1 MVKNS
6 SIEKSGAKVRGSRR
20 SGSSTINKVESSNI
34 NLSGVSVTAPAGAG
48 LSDGVSSAAVSSAA
62 VGVGSSSASSGRA
75 AHLDQRTKL
84 ENSLIFEKFTNNMG
98 VRDLSTKLVS
108 FFSAP
113 EWSGTAADTVR
124 ASLSGMLESGVIN
137 QDQFDMMWR
146 AAAKNA
152 GVDLSA
158 PAVTAARVLAVIR
171 REGLVREFVSL
182 VGMSFN
188 NIRKHIKDHGLNN
201 YSWRLSVSVVRSNSD
216 IKDFVDIVPV
226 ASGASASA
234 VVGALLSLRDFVE
247 YNKRVSAAKS
257 SDRSDYNQFIS
268 LAVRLSKRL
277 GYDIDR
283 VLSDVKY
290 EFNTCAT
297 SDYNQR
303 KLLRKNLAAATA
315 TINECNDIILSFG
328 GVTVLESE
336 AVTSKAARGIK
347 SALKRRAVAYSVA
360 STIDKLL
367 DL

>member
-1 MVKNS
+1 MTTTNKKETTRKS
-6 SIEKSGAKVRGSRR
+6 SRVSRR
-20 SGSSTINKVESSNI
+20 SGSSTNNKVESNNI
-34 NLSGVSVTAPAGAG
+34 NTSIIDVVAPTGAG
-48 LSDGVSSAAVSSAA
+48 LSDGVTSAAVSSGS
-62 VGVGSSSASSGRA
+62 VSVGSSSAAVGRA
-75 AHLDQRTKL
+75 SRMDQRTKL
-84 ENSLIFEKFTNNMG
+84 ENAVIFDNFKLSLG

-108 FFSAP
+108 FFAVP
-113 EWSGTAADTVR
+113 EWAEKEETEKRLRATFPKWNDEQITAAV
-124 ASLSGMLESGVIN
+124 AG
-137 QDQFDMMWR
+137 
-146 AAAKNA
+146 AAKNA

-158 PAVTAARVLAVIR
+158 PAVSAARVLAVVR
-171 REGLVREFVSL
+171 RAGLVREFVSL

-188 NIRKHIKDHGLNN
+188 NIRKHIKEHGLNN

-247 YNKRVSAAKS
+247 YNKRVSAAAA

-268 LAVRLSKRL
+268 LSVRLAKRL

-283 VLSDVKY
+283 VLYDVKSD
-290 EFNTCAT
+290 FNTCAT

-303 KLLRKNLAAATA
+303 KQLKKNLASATN
-315 TINECNDIILSFG
+315 TINECNDLILSLG
-328 GVTVLESE
+328 GVTVLESDN
-336 AVTSKAARGIK
+336 VTSKAARGIK

-360 STIDKLL
+360 STIEKLL